1 MIDELRERRLLSVV
15 RNDSGLIGYR
25 FAGALHE
32 AFETLDGALV
42 DVVSANVPTTSHSCT
57 TLIDREVLEAIGF
70 FEKLPCIP
78 MTAMP
83 HGGPPASGPDGWV
96 LSPSTCYH
104 TFTHLAGSTGLPDL
118 RVFTARGSCHRFEP
132 ASAEPTRLAS
142 FTMRE
147 LVLVGDGDE
156 VLRQCEEMFDR
167 GAAFLRELTADVT
180 VERASDVFYG
190 ERSEVT
196 RKVQLAFG
204 VKKEVRI
211 PWTDG
216 TPVAVGSRNLHRDLF
231 TATFG
236 IGTADGRTAPHSA
249 CVAFGVERLLL
260 TLLAHTP
267 GHDPEL
273 LTSRIL
279 AAVAAQL
286 ELIG

>member
-1 MIDELRERRLLSVV
+1 MIEELRERRLLSVV

-32 AFETLDGALV
+32 AFETLDTALV
-42 DVVSANVPTTSHSCT
+42 EVVGANTTATPHSCP
-57 TLIDREVLEAIGF
+57 TLIDREALSSIGF

-78 MTAMP
+78 MAAVP
-83 HGGPPASGPDGWV
+83 HGGPPSTGSDGWL

-104 TFTHLAGSTGLPDL
+104 TFAHLAGSADLPDL
-118 RVFTARGSCHRFEP
+118 GVFTARGTCHRFEP

-147 LVLVGDGDE
+147 LVLIGGADE
-156 VLRQCEEMFDR
+156 VLRQCEVMFER
-167 GAAFLRELTADVT
+167 GVAFLRELAADVT

-196 RKVQLAFG
+196 RKVQLARG

-216 TPVAVGSRNLHRDLF
+216 AEVSVGSRNLHRDLF
-231 TATFG
+231 TTAFA
-236 IGTADGRTAPHSA
+236 IGSPDRGTSHSA
-249 CVAFGVERLLL
+249 CVAFGIERLLL
-260 TLLAHTP
+260 TLLAQTP
-267 GHDPEL
+267 GYDPDL

-279 AAVAAQL
+279 AAVATRTA
-286 ELIG
+286 LIG